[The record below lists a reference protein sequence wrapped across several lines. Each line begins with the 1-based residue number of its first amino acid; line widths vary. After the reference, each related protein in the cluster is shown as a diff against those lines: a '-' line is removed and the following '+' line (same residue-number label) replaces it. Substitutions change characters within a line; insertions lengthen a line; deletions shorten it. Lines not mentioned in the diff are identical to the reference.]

1 LIVVNG
7 DKGFIVDYKTGS
19 DKYPDPKQL
28 QLMALMAFEH
38 FPQLEQIHAG
48 LLFVAHEHFITSE
61 YSRDK
66 IEAYWKDFEGDLKRL
81 HNSFSTDTWQ
91 ANPTPL
97 CGWCPVNTC
106 EFHRGR

>member
-1 LIVVNG
+1 
-7 DKGFIVDYKTGS
+7 
-19 DKYPDPKQL
+19 
-28 QLMALMAFEH
+28 
-38 FPQLEQIHAG
+38 
-48 LLFVAHEHFITSE
+48 
-61 YSRDK
+61 
-66 IEAYWKDFEGDLKRL
+66 L